1 MRRLIRA
8 VRWHKLAA
16 ARMHTEEVAI
26 MRVAMSVLAIG
37 LLGSCAPTP
46 PPAAAPTP
54 AIPLRVVASVK
65 QVMKGIVEPAS
76 SAVFAAAGEA
86 PKDDA
91 GWQAVE
97 YNALA
102 VLESANLL
110 MMDGRAIDQGRWMQ
124 QATAMMDKAMV
135 AVDAARAKDAAK
147 LAETGDTLYSAC
159 EDCHKL
165 YVKGSAN

>member
-1 MRRLIRA
+1 
-8 VRWHKLAA
+8 
-16 ARMHTEEVAI
+16 
-26 MRVAMSVLAIG
+26 MRVTILVVAIG
-37 LLGSCAPTP
+37 LLASCSPTP
-46 PPAAAPTP
+46 PPTVAPAP
-54 AIPLRVVASVK
+54 VMPFRVVATVK

-76 SAVFAAAGEA
+76 NALFAAAGEA

-102 VLESANLL
+102 VVESANLL
-110 MMDGRAIDQGRWMQ
+110 MMDGRAIDQGEWMKH
-124 QATAMMDKAMV
+124 ATAMMDKAMV

-147 LAETGDTLYSAC
+147 LGETGDALYSAC

-165 YVKGSAN
+165 YLKAPIH